1 MGVIVFILSLL
12 LFFRGGGMVMYSFV
26 ISLMIWRIEKEYPK
40 KIYGKVVDIKE
51 DVDRKGRTLMRPTVE
66 YLWKGKVK
74 TCCKYINP
82 NIDVKG
88 PVPEA
93 DIVFSPDNIHVG
105 DKVTIWYNPDNET
118 SMFVQRRMKVTRL
131 LMSSLVPGSFFI
143 LSGILGM
150 CYLFSN

>member
-66 YLWKGKVK
+66 YLWKGKDK

-93 DIVFSPDNIHVG
+93 DIVFSPDNIHAVSY
-105 DKVTIWYNPDNET
+105 THLTLPTN
-118 SMFVQRRMKVTRL
+118 
-131 LMSSLVPGSFFI
+131 
-143 LSGILGM
+143 
-150 CYLFSN
+150 

>member
-66 YLWKGKVK
+66 YLWKGK
-74 TCCKYINP
+74 
-82 NIDVKG
+82 DKG

>member
-66 YLWKGKVK
+66 YLWKGKDK

-82 NIDVKG
+82 NM
-88 PVPEA
+88 
-93 DIVFSPDNIHVG
+93 
-105 DKVTIWYNPDNET
+105 DNET

>member
-66 YLWKGKVK
+66 YLWKGKDK

-93 DIVFSPDNIHVG
+93 DIIFSPDNIHVG

-150 CYLFSN
+150 CYLFSK

>member
-51 DVDRKGRTLMRPTVE
+51 D
-66 YLWKGKVK
+66 
-74 TCCKYINP
+74 
-82 NIDVKG
+82 
-88 PVPEA
+88 
-93 DIVFSPDNIHVG
+93 IVFSPDNIHVG
-105 DKVTIWYNPDNET
+105 DIVTIWYNPDNET

>member
-66 YLWKGKVK
+66 YLWKGKDK

-82 NIDVKG
+82 NI
-88 PVPEA
+88 
-93 DIVFSPDNIHVG
+93 
-105 DKVTIWYNPDNET
+105 
-118 SMFVQRRMKVTRL
+118 
-131 LMSSLVPGSFFI
+131 
-143 LSGILGM
+143 
-150 CYLFSN
+150 